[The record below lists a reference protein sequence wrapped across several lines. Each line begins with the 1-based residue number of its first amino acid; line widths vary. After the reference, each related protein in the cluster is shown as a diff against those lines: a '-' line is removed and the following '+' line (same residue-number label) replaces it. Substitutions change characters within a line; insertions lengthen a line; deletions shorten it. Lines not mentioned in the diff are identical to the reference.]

1 MSATKPSG
9 KAIANETRAASSP
22 SDAWLSDMCK
32 RFDSVVRHDKVK
44 SIKSCSL
51 PLFKLI
57 KVYLKKDFII
67 NVCINNFFHY
77 VKNTNHIQTEQ
88 IIYFYG
94 KSSI

>member
-22 SDAWLSDMCK
+22 SDAWLSDIFR
-32 RFDSVVRHDKVK
+32 RFDNLVRHDKVK

-57 KVYLKKDFII
+57 RVYK
-67 NVCINNFFHY
+67 
-77 VKNTNHIQTEQ
+77 
-88 IIYFYG
+88 
-94 KSSI
+94 

>member
-1 MSATKPSG
+1 MRATKPSG

-32 RFDSVVRHDKVK
+32 RFDNVVRHDKVK

-57 KVYLKKDFII
+57 RVYKNKLEYNII
-67 NVCINNFFHY
+67 N
-77 VKNTNHIQTEQ
+77 K
-88 IIYFYG
+88 
-94 KSSI
+94 